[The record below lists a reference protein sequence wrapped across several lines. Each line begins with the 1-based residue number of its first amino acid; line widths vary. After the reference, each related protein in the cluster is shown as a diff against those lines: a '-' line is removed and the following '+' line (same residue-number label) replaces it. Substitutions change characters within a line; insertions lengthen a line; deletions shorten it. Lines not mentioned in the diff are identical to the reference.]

1 VCRSGG
7 RAHTAAAILLKAG
20 FKNVSTMSGGM
31 TAFRQA
37 EKQGDA

>member
-1 VCRSGG
+1 VCCSGG

-20 FKNVSTMSGGM
+20 FKKVFNMSGGM

-37 EKQGDA
+37 KK